1 MDQGFGEGI
10 SAVVDVLGFNYRTD
24 KMEAFHQRFPHL
36 PILGTET
43 GSTVGTR
50 GIYERDDARGY
61 VRAYDLDHPWWATTA
76 ESWWSYVAQ
85 RPYIAG
91 GFVWT
96 GFDYRGEPTPFNRW
110 PSISSQF
117 GIMDTCGF
125 PKDNY
130 YYYQAQ
136 WRDEPVLHLLP
147 HWNWPEGQNRVID
160 VWCHSNL
167 EAVELLLNGVSQGR
181 QTIARNSHAEWKVP
195 YAPGVLEAR
204 GFRAGRLILTAR
216 RETAGAAFG
225 LVLRPD
231 RASIRADGED
241 LSVITVE
248 VVDAE
253 NRVVPTAN
261 HEVAFN
267 LSGPGTVI
275 GVGNGDPASHEADKA
290 DRRRAFNGMCTAI
303 VQSARAP
310 GTIVVEATA
319 ANLQTARITI
329 QVTGG
334 AQRPAV

>member
-1 MDQGFGEGI
+1 
-10 SAVVDVLGFNYRTD
+10 
-24 KMEAFHQRFPHL
+24 
-36 PILGTET
+36 
-43 GSTVGTR
+43 
-50 GIYERDDARGY
+50 
-61 VRAYDLDHPWWATTA
+61 
-76 ESWWSYVAQ
+76 
-85 RPYIAG
+85 
-91 GFVWT
+91 
-96 GFDYRGEPTPFNRW
+96 
-110 PSISSQF
+110 
-117 GIMDTCGF
+117 MDTCDF

-136 WRDEPVLHLLP
+136 WRNEPVLHLLP
-147 HWNWPEGQNRVID
+147 HWNWPEGQNKVID

-204 GFRAGRLILTAR
+204 GFRAGQLILTVR

-231 RASIRADGED
+231 RVSIRADGED

-253 NRVVPTAN
+253 NRVVPTAD
-261 HEVAFN
+261 HEVVFN
-267 LSGPGTVI
+267 LSGPGTLI
-275 GVGNGDPASHEADKA
+275 GVGNGDPSSHEADKA

-319 ANLQTARITI
+319 ANLQTARIAI
-329 QVTGG
+329 QATGG
-334 AQRPAV
+334 AQRPVV